1 MLELIQN
8 VSLNAHSVS
17 SLRGDPPGQKYSE
30 EIQEV
35 EDFLEKLSL
44 VWGVWGRLGWLCC
57 WLGYSCPIQARSP
70 ARWAYKLLGWFWRR

>member
-44 VWGVWGRLGWLCC
+44 VWRGVGSPGTAVLLVGVHLSYPGALSCSLG
-57 WLGYSCPIQARSP
+57 I
-70 ARWAYKLLGWFWRR
+70 